1 LDLFK
6 FNTLTFEEPDMERF
20 PNLAYAYEA
29 VRKGGNMPCVLN
41 AANEVVVASFLKD
54 EIGFQRMSEII
65 RQTMDKASFISSPA
79 YEDYVETDKEAR
91 RIAAEM
97 IQKN

>member
-1 LDLFK
+1 
-6 FNTLTFEEPDMERF
+6 
-20 PNLAYAYEA
+20 
-29 VRKGGNMPCVLN
+29 
-41 AANEVVVASFLKD
+41 
-54 EIGFQRMSEII
+54 MSEII

-97 IQKN
+97 I